1 MPKAILSRQLETV
14 AHPLIGTPADYD
26 PLPALVGNARFVLLG
41 AASHGTHE
49 FYRERAQITKKRR
62 EAPAFMP
69 GMDRRWARR
78 AQCPRAQQD
87 PRSA

>member
-1 MPKAILSRQLETV
+1 MIP
-14 AHPLIGTPADYD
+14 
-26 PLPALVGNARFVLLG
+26 PALITMVAGWIQRRQQQVITYLLVEKRVL
-41 AASHGTHE
+41 T
-49 FYRERAQITKKRR
+49 AQRGGRRLRLTKKRR